1 MPRIKKIAIF
11 GAGGFAREIAWL
23 IDEINWDYPQFEFL
37 GYLPNDPSN
46 LGKNDSRDHIL
57 GDINWLDGNQEV
69 DALALGIG
77 NPERKAKVVSEVE
90 SRFPGLE
97 WPALI
102 HPTVQFD
109 RTTCRIE
116 RGVVLC
122 AGCIATVNV
131 VFEEFCMVNLLCT
144 IAHEARIGKYAVI
157 NPTANLSGGVTL
169 GDRVIV
175 GTGAQVLQY
184 VNVGTAATVGAGS
197 VVTKDVEPHTTV
209 FGIPARIISKKTGSG
224 ASDAPEVTS

>member
-1 MPRIKKIAIF
+1 MCQHRLRQQLFKLSLLVPGLCCCVEFNSSHESRRTFRDTMPLRWSRKSMPRIKKIAIF

-169 GDRVIV
+169 GDR
-175 GTGAQVLQY
+175 
-184 VNVGTAATVGAGS
+184 
-197 VVTKDVEPHTTV
+197 
-209 FGIPARIISKKTGSG
+209 
-224 ASDAPEVTS
+224 